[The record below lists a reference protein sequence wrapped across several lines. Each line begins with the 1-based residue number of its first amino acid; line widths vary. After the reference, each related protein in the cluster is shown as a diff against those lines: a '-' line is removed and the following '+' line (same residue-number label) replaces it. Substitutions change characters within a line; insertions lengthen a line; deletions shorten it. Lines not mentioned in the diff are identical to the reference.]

1 MKCAIILAGGK
12 GTRMKATCP
21 KVMCEVLFSPMISY
35 VVDAVKEAGA
45 KDICVITGYKHEV
58 LEEYLAKKDS
68 NIVTALQEPQ
78 LGTGHAVMQA
88 QKFIDKHLDDDILIL
103 NGDGP
108 LMDAETINKAYDYHK
123 ENGNSITLISALV
136 DDTNGI
142 GHIKR
147 DENGTLL
154 RIVEHKDAT
163 EEEKKINESNA
174 GCYWFNGKDLSYALS
189 KITNNNVQNEYY
201 LTDSLEILISAGK
214 NAGAYVVEN
223 SEVVLGANDRKQ
235 LNILNNIMRRNI
247 NDSLMLGG
255 VDIPCTDGVIIGK
268 DVKIGS
274 STVILPNTIILGD
287 TVIGENC
294 TIGPNTYIDNSKI
307 GDDVILDNCKIL
319 DSTVESGVDAG
330 PFVKV
335 RANSTL
341 KKGVHIGNFVEVK
354 NSIVGEGT
362 KSAHL
367 TYIGDSDVGKDVN
380 FGCGTVTCNYD
391 GKNKSR
397 CTIGDGAFIGC
408 NTNLIAPVE
417 VGKKAYIAAGSTIT
431 DDIPGDSLAVARA
444 RQVIKENWAGLHNHF
459 IREEKDH
466 GEGGVFV
473 GYKPQAGEEVVIV
486 EDVITAGTAIRE
498 SMAILSKLDGVKV
511 SATFVMVDRKEKGK
525 TEKSA
530 MAEVSDEF
538 GFPVYSVVDVYDI
551 IEYLEEDESNRENV
565 DRIKAYLAVNGAK
578 SN

>member
-68 NIVTALQEPQ
+68 SIVTALQEPQ

-223 SEVVLGANDRKQ
+223 SKVVLGANDRKQ

-444 RQVIKENWAGLHNHF
+444 RQVIKENWVN
-459 IREEKDH
+459 IK
-466 GEGGVFV
+466 
-473 GYKPQAGEEVVIV
+473 KPY
-486 EDVITAGTAIRE
+486 
-498 SMAILSKLDGVKV
+498 
-511 SATFVMVDRKEKGK
+511 KEKK
-525 TEKSA
+525 
-530 MAEVSDEF
+530 
-538 GFPVYSVVDVYDI
+538 
-551 IEYLEEDESNRENV
+551 
-565 DRIKAYLAVNGAK
+565 
-578 SN
+578 